1 MNFKFQKAFTL
12 IELSVVLFIISLLM
26 VGLLGPV
33 GTQIE
38 SQERQQTSDTMD
50 DIIES
55 LYGFAVING
64 YLPCPDT
71 DGDGLSNGGPGT
83 CTDASGD
90 GWLPW
95 QTLGINVQ
103 SDIWGNRFK
112 YHVTTPG
119 FTTIDDGTCGDGTG
133 GTNSDLDLC
142 QDGTITVLTRGDD
155 NTTAGVIENKFQSN
169 AATLIPAIVISHGRN
184 GLGATTVNSVSLPA
198 TTAGTDEAEND
209 DADTD
214 NIFYS
219 RIFSEG
225 SEDCTDDTDETNPLC
240 DFDDMVRWISPNIL
254 KNRMVKAEKLP

>member
-95 QTLGINVQ
+95 QTLGINDQ

-119 FTTIDDGTCGDGTG
+119 FTTIDDGTCSDGG
-133 GTNSDLDLC
+133 AMGDLDLC
-142 QDGTITVLTRGDD
+142 EIGDITIKTRGD
-155 NTTAGVIENKFQSN
+155 NPTTTGTIEAKYDTIN
-169 AATLIPAIVISHGRN
+169 AATEIPAVVISHGRN
-184 GLGATTVNSVSLPA
+184 GLGATTINGVSLPA

-214 NIFYS
+214 DNFYS
-219 RIFSEG
+219 RSFSEG

>member
-1 MNFKFQKAFTL
+1 LNIKLQKAFTL

-38 SQERQQTSDTMD
+38 SQERQQTIYTMD

-64 YLPCPDT
+64 RLPCPDI
-71 DGDGLSNGGPGT
+71 DGDGVSDPNISSVCIAAAP
-83 CTDASGD
+83 GD

-95 QTLGINVQ
+95 QTLGINAQ

-119 FTTIDDGTCGDGTG
+119 FTTIDTGTCAADGE
-133 GTNSDLDLC
+133 LDLC
-142 QDGTITVLTRGDD
+142 QNGTITVLTRGDD
-155 NTTAGVIENKFQSN
+155 NATAGAIENKFQSN
-169 AATLIPAIVISHGRN
+169 AATLIPAIVVSHGRN
-184 GLGATTVNSVSLPA
+184 GLGATTLNGVALPA

-214 NIFYS
+214 DIFYS
-219 RIFSEG
+219 RGFSEG
-225 SEDCTDDTDETNPLC
+225 SEDCTDDADETKPLC
-240 DFDDMVRWISPNIL
+240 DFDDIVMWVSPNIL
-254 KNRMVKAEKLP
+254 MNRMVKAEKLP